1 MPVLISGVLKD
12 ATGTPVQ
19 NCTIQ
24 LKACRTST
32 TVVVNTVASENPDD
46 AGRYSMDVEQGQ
58 YTVTLLVEGYPPSH
72 AGVITVYDDS
82 KPGTLNDFLGAMT
95 EDDVRPEA
103 LRRFE
108 AMVEEV
114 ARQAS
119 EASRNAT
126 VAGQA
131 SEQAQTSAGQA
142 AESATAAV
150 NAVGAAEASATQAA
164 SSAASAESSAGT
176 ATTKAGEAS
185 ASAASADTAR
195 TAAAAS
201 AAAAKTSEAN
211 ADASRTAAGDSAA
224 AAAASATAA
233 QTSAARAG
241 ASETAA
247 KTSETQAASSAGDA
261 GASATAAAAS
271 EKAAK
276 TSETSARTSE
286 TNAATS
292 ASTAAASAT
301 AASSSASEASSH
313 AAASDTSASLAAQS
327 STAAGAAATRAEDAA
342 KRAED
347 IADVI
352 SLEDAS
358 LTKKGIVKLSSA
370 TDSDSEAL
378 AATPKAVKDVMS
390 ETQTKAPLDSP
401 AFTGTPT
408 TPTPPDDAKGLQTAN
423 AEFVRK
429 LIAALVGSVP
439 ESLDT
444 LQELADALG
453 NDPNFATTIVNKLAG
468 KQPLDDTLTA
478 LSGKSVDGLI
488 EYVGLRET
496 INRAGD
502 ALQKSQNGADIPDK
516 KQFARTIGAV
526 TSTSVTFGESGWFK
540 IATVFMPQATST
552 AVIKLYG
559 GSGYNVG
566 SFEQAA
572 ISELVLRAGNGSP
585 VGITAT
591 LWRRS
596 PAAANE
602 IAWINT
608 SGDSYDIYINIGR
621 YAYGLIA
628 QYDYTSNAG
637 VILHTSPEFSETK
650 PANATNG
657 QTYTLFNS
665 LMKPTASDV
674 GALPITG
681 GRLNGSLGIGTDNA
695 LGGNSIVF
703 GDNDT
708 GFKWHSDGVLGIYAN
723 NAQVGYIDNSGLH
736 MLADIRTT
744 GTVRAGNVKNI
755 ALTSS
760 NNSTLNAQ
768 FHLWGDGNRP
778 TVIELDDDQG
788 WHLYSQRNPDGSIR
802 FMVNGEIFST
812 GSIHAGANTISTDG
826 NIYGSLW
833 GGWLNDWINN
843 TIINRYVQ
851 DVRLGGIEYAQAWN
865 GPGFH
870 DTPGYVITGVTNGNS
885 DELIDGVHRRPL
897 QKLIGG
903 VWYNVASI

>member
-12 ATGTPVQ
+12 GTGTPVQ

-126 VAGQA
+126 AAGQA

-142 AESATAAV
+142 SESATAAV
-150 NAVGAAEASATQAA
+150 NAAGAAEASATQAA

-233 QTSAARAG
+233 QTSAERAG

-271 EKAAK
+271 EKAAAA
-276 TSETSARTSE
+276 SAAAAKTSE

-301 AASSSASEASSH
+301 AASSSASEASTH

-327 STAAGAAATRAEDAA
+327 STAAGAAATRAEEAA

-378 AATPKAVKDVMS
+378 AATPKAVKAVMI
-390 ETQTKAPLDSP
+390 EVQTKAPLDSP
-401 AFTGTPT
+401 VFTGTPT

-453 NDPNFATTIVNKLAG
+453 NDPSFATTVMNKLAG

-478 LSGKSVDGLI
+478 LSGKSIEGLI
-488 EYVGLRET
+488 EYVGLRST
-496 INRAGD
+496 IDRA
-502 ALQKSQNGADIPDK
+502 A
-516 KQFARTIGAV
+516 
-526 TSTSVTFGESGWFK
+526 
-540 IATVFMPQATST
+540 
-552 AVIKLYG
+552 
-559 GSGYNVG
+559 
-566 SFEQAA
+566 
-572 ISELVLRAGNGSP
+572 
-585 VGITAT
+585 
-591 LWRRS
+591 
-596 PAAANE
+596 
-602 IAWINT
+602 
-608 SGDSYDIYINIGR
+608 
-621 YAYGLIA
+621 
-628 QYDYTSNAG
+628 
-637 VILHTSPEFSETK
+637 
-650 PANATNG
+650 
-657 QTYTLFNS
+657 
-665 LMKPTASDV
+665 
-674 GALPITG
+674 GALPAGGTAVAANRLASRGALPALTG
-681 GRLNGSLGIGTDNA
+681 TTRG
-695 LGGNSIVF
+695 
-703 GDNDT
+703 
-708 GFKWHSDGVLGIYAN
+708 SDGGLIMGEVYNNGYPTQYGNILRLTGTGDGEVLIGWSGVNGAPAPAYIRSHRDTADAEWSEWAMFYTSLNPPPDSYPVGAAIAWPSDVLPDGGYAFMYGQSFDKSAYPLLAIAYPSSVIPDMRGWTIKGKPISGRAVLSQEMDGN
-723 NAQVGYIDNSGLH
+723 KSHSHTARAQDTDLGTKSTSSFDYGTKSTNTTGNHTHQFGGYINSYWGDSNH
-736 MLADIRTT
+736 TSFQPGGGAWTQAAGDHAHTVYIGGHEHTMYIGPHGHVVIVDADGNAETT
-744 GTVRAGNVKNI
+744 VKNI
-755 ALTSS
+755 AF
-760 NNSTLNAQ
+760 NY
-768 FHLWGDGNRP
+768 
-778 TVIELDDDQG
+778 I
-788 WHLYSQRNPDGSIR
+788 
-802 FMVNGEIFST
+802 
-812 GSIHAGANTISTDG
+812 
-826 NIYGSLW
+826 
-833 GGWLNDWINN
+833 
-843 TIINRYVQ
+843 
-851 DVRLGGIEYAQAWN
+851 VRLA
-865 GPGFH
+865 
-870 DTPGYVITGVTNGNS
+870 
-885 DELIDGVHRRPL
+885 
-897 QKLIGG
+897 
-903 VWYNVASI
+903 